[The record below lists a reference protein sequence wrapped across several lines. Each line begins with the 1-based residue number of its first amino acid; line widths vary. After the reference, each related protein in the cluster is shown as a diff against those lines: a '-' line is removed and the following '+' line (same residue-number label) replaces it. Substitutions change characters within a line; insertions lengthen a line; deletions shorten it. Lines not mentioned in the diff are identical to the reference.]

1 MFPTYMSV
9 TNGFE
14 LILVG
19 FDTILGGF
27 EAILRR
33 YGKETRGGSLS
44 VVRLFG

>member
-27 EAILRR
+27 EGIWDDME
-33 YGKETRGGSLS
+33 KETHFQVSFYIS
-44 VVRLFG
+44 Y